1 MWKDSYGFKHEG
13 PSPYIERKL
22 KELEDK
28 ESFKEKYKKKIV
40 EMCKWLDNM
49 TYFDPNTK
57 TIKLLGFVES
67 KDDFI
72 EYFRK
77 KMEIK

>member
-1 MWKDSYGFKHEG
+1 MWKDEYGFKHEG
-13 PSPYIERKL
+13 PSPYVERKL

-28 ESFKEKYKKKIV
+28 ESFEEKYKKKIV

-49 TYFDPNTK
+49 TYFDPNTY
-57 TIKLLGFVES
+57 TIKLLGFKT
-67 KDDFI
+67 KDELI

>member
-1 MWKDSYGFKHEG
+1 MWKDGYGFKHEG
-13 PSPYIERKL
+13 PSPYVERKL

-28 ESFKEKYKKKIV
+28 ESFKEKYKEKV
-40 EMCKWLDNM
+40 DEMCKWFNNISYL
-49 TYFDPNTK
+49 DPNTYTMKLIGFK
-57 TIKLLGFVES
+57 T

-72 EYFRK
+72 ECFRK